1 MEFTMFAAARPLASN
16 VRFGLNAPLWVLQ
29 VLLALFFALASGAP
43 KFLLPPE
50 ILNMPIPLPR
60 AFVIAIGCAEVLGAL
75 GLVLPGV
82 LHIRARVLTPLAACG
97 LVLLT
102 LCAATYQL
110 LASQPGSAAFALVL
124 GGLAAVVAYG
134 RHRLVVREPKR

>member
-1 MEFTMFAAARPLASN
+1 MEFTMFAAARPLASHL
-16 VRFGLNAPLWVLQ
+16 RSDLNTPLWVLQ

-43 KFLLPPE
+43 KFLMPPE
-50 ILNMPIPLPR
+50 MLNMPIPLPH
-60 AFVIAIGCAEVLGAL
+60 AFIIAIGCAEVLGAL

-82 LHIRARVLTPLAACG
+82 LHIRARVLTPLAASG

-110 LASQPGSAAFALVL
+110 LASQ
-124 GGLAAVVAYG
+124 
-134 RHRLVVREPKR
+134 